1 MKSNQIIFDV
11 LSKEELG
18 DLIGKSLEEV
28 IKNNSQNNP
37 PDQELLTREEA
48 CKLLKV
54 DSSTL
59 WRWTNQGKITAYG
72 IYTIGGNFT
81 LVGPSPKS
89 ARIYLQ
95 KLTGFLSCEKLLI
108 WGVVLGIVFYDLF

>member
-1 MKSNQIIFDV
+1 MIKNQIIFDV

-28 IKNNSQNNP
+28 IKNNPFNHSP
-37 PDQELLTREEA
+37 GQELLTREET

-59 WRWTNQGKITAYG
+59 WRWTNKGSIIAYG
-72 IYTIGGNFT
+72 IGSKRFYKKEELISS
-81 LVGPSPKS
+81 L
-89 ARIYLQ
+89 I
-95 KLTGFLSCEKLLI
+95 KL
-108 WGVVLGIVFYDLF
+108 D

>member
-11 LSKEELG
+11 LSKEELQ

-28 IKNNSQNNP
+28 IKNNSKNIP

-48 CKLLKV
+48 CMLLKV

-59 WRWTNQGKITAYG
+59 WRWTNKGKITAYG
-72 IYTIGGNFT
+72 IGSRRFYKKEELMSSLI
-81 LVGPSPKS
+81 
-89 ARIYLQ
+89 
-95 KLTGFLSCEKLLI
+95 KL
-108 WGVVLGIVFYDLF
+108 D

>member
-1 MKSNQIIFDV
+1 MYKNQIIFDV
-11 LSKEELG
+11 LSKKELE

-28 IKNNSQNNP
+28 IRNNPFNCP

-59 WRWTNQGKITAYG
+59 WRWTNKGSIIAYG
-72 IYTIGGNFT
+72 IGSRMFYKKEELLNSLI
-81 LVGPSPKS
+81 
-89 ARIYLQ
+89 Q
-95 KLTGFLSCEKLLI
+95 LTSKN
-108 WGVVLGIVFYDLF
+108 

>member
-1 MKSNQIIFDV
+1 MNKNQIIFDV
-11 LSKEELG
+11 LSKEELQ

-28 IKNNSQNNP
+28 IKNNSKNIP

-59 WRWTNQGKITAYG
+59 WRWTNKGKITAYG
-72 IYTIGGNFT
+72 IGSRRFYKKEELMSSLI
-81 LVGPSPKS
+81 
-89 ARIYLQ
+89 
-95 KLTGFLSCEKLLI
+95 KL
-108 WGVVLGIVFYDLF
+108 D

>member
-11 LSKEELG
+11 LSKEELE
-18 DLIGKSLEEV
+18 DLIGKSLKEV
-28 IKNNSQNNP
+28 IKNNPFNCP

-59 WRWTNQGKITAYG
+59 WRWTNKGKVTAYG
-72 IYTIGGNFT
+72 IGSKRFYKKDELI
-81 LVGPSPKS
+81 KS
-89 ARIYLQ
+89 
-95 KLTGFLSCEKLLI
+95 LI
-108 WGVVLGIVFYDLF
+108 QLNTKRL

>member
-1 MKSNQIIFDV
+1 MNKNQIIFDV

-28 IKNNSQNNP
+28 IKNNPFNHL

-48 CKLLKV
+48 CMLLKV

-59 WRWTNQGKITAYG
+59 WRWTNQGKIIAYG
-72 IYTIGGNFT
+72 IGSKRFYKKEELLNSLI
-81 LVGPSPKS
+81 
-89 ARIYLQ
+89 
-95 KLTGFLSCEKLLI
+95 KL
-108 WGVVLGIVFYDLF
+108 D

>member
-1 MKSNQIIFDV
+1 MIKNQIIFDV

-28 IKNNSQNNP
+28 IKNNPFNNS

-59 WRWTNQGKITAYG
+59 WRWTNKGKITAYG
-72 IYTIGGNFT
+72 IGSKRFYKKEELLNSLI
-81 LVGPSPKS
+81 
-89 ARIYLQ
+89 Q
-95 KLTGFLSCEKLLI
+95 LTSKN
-108 WGVVLGIVFYDLF
+108 

>member
-1 MKSNQIIFDV
+1 MKSKQLIFDV
-11 LSKEELG
+11 LSKEELE

-28 IKNNSQNNP
+28 IKNNPFNCP

-59 WRWTNQGKITAYG
+59 WRWTNKGKITAYG
-72 IYTIGGNFT
+72 IGSKRFYKKEELLESLI
-81 LVGPSPKS
+81 
-89 ARIYLQ
+89 
-95 KLTGFLSCEKLLI
+95 KLNTKH
-108 WGVVLGIVFYDLF
+108 